1 MCNLTITLEE
11 LLNDENFDLSAKDM
25 DQLLTRMLAEIGNTD
40 SYLRD
45 RCIYEAFVKL
55 IDGNYLTITQETH
68 LLETCL
74 NEQHLLLGLGEEG
87 ESDQVFTRSFSALV
101 IAYLLYKD
109 NEQRKLD
116 ASFIE
121 KAMEAS
127 IQYLLLEKDRRG
139 YVPEKGW
146 AHSVAHG
153 SDLLANAIRH
163 YLFDIH
169 NMNWCLQAVQ
179 TCLLTEYAYID
190 EEDERLLTI
199 IVELIQKGLDDQALV
214 SWLADLE
221 ADYAGDGLAKYRM
234 HWNVKKFANTLFI
247 YLQRHE
253 GFHKSKQWIL
263 GLYDRT
269 FI

>member
-1 MCNLTITLEE
+1 MSNLMITLEE
-11 LLNDENFDLSAKDM
+11 LLNDENIDLSIKDM
-25 DQLLTRMLAEIGNTD
+25 ESLLSRMLAEIGNTD

-55 IDGNYLTITQETH
+55 IGGNYLTITQETH

-74 NEQHLLLGLGEEG
+74 DEQHLFWGLGQEG
-87 ESDQVFTRSFSALV
+87 HSDQVFTRSFSSLV

-109 NEQRKLD
+109 SEQCKMDTSL
-116 ASFIE
+116 IE
-121 KAMEAS
+121 KAIEAS

-139 YVPEKGW
+139 YVTEKGW

-153 SDLLANAIRH
+153 SDLLANAIQH
-163 YLFDIH
+163 HLFDIH
-169 NMNWCLQAVQ
+169 NMNRCLQAIK
-179 TCLLTEYAYID
+179 TCLITEYAYID

-199 IVELIQKGLDDQALV
+199 IVALIQKGLDDQALV
-214 SWLADLE
+214 SWLEGLE
-221 ADYAGDGLAKYRM
+221 ADYAGDDLAKYRM

-253 GFHKSKQWIL
+253 GFHQTKQWIL
-263 GLYDRT
+263 RLYERT